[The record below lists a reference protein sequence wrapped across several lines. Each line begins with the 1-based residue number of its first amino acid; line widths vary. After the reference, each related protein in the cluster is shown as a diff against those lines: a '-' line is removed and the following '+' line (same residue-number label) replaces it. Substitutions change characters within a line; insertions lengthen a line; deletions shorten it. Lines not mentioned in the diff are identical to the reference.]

1 MTSIPINNAVKEI
14 NFKTFVLLR
23 PKFLKAIN
31 SSLSANF
38 IKKNCVLIK
47 KINGNI
53 SYKTEGIFNI
63 VKNNGTKKLTSI
75 SLKKDISS
83 NIVKTKARAKKIK
96 KNLIIVTKKLLII
109 YFWYT
114 LREIIYLLKFS

>member
-1 MTSIPINNAVKEI
+1 VKEI
-14 NFKTFVLLR
+14 NFKIFVLFR

-31 SSLSANF
+31 SSPSPNF

-47 KINGNI
+47 KINGI
-53 SYKTEGIFNI
+53 TSYKTEGTLNN
-63 VKNNGTKKLTSI
+63 VKNNGTKNLISV
-75 SLKKDISS
+75 SLKKEISS

-96 KNLIIVTKKLLII
+96 KSLIVVAKKLLII

-114 LREIIYLLKFS
+114 LREIIYFLKFS